1 MSDSSAGGGV
11 VRILSD
17 LHLGHPATCIKEV
30 RQLVP
35 LLEGVDKVIFNGD
48 TCEQEVAAWRQKG
61 TDQVEE
67 LKVLCRDLGVVAR
80 FLNGNH
86 DPDLSSESW
95 AELSGG
101 KVFVSHG
108 DMILPGVAPWSSE
121 YQRRRAEVRT
131 LLRALPRPAETLTA
145 LRAQTRKVIDVLA
158 PDDACLPSSM
168 RLKVPFL
175 SALWPPLRPLNI
187 LLGWARMFIKA
198 EHFVERYCPQAE
210 VFLFGHYHRSGI
222 RKRGGRV
229 YCNTG
234 SFTKGGVPLVV
245 DLKKES
251 MEVREVKRGE
261 DDAYSPGLILR
272 SFSLPA
278 KSGIEEQ

>member
-1 MSDSSAGGGV
+1 MSDSGSSGVGGV
-11 VRILSD
+11 IRVLSD

-30 RQLVP
+30 RLLAP

-48 TCEQEVAAWRQKG
+48 TCEQEVTAWRQKG
-61 TDQVEE
+61 TEQVEE
-67 LKVLCRDLGVVAR
+67 LKELCRDLGVAAR

-101 KVFVSHG
+101 KIFVSHG

-145 LRAQTRKVIDVLA
+145 LRAQTRKVIEVLA
-158 PDDACLPSSM
+158 PDDACLPSLM

-198 EHFVERYCPQAE
+198 EQFVERYCPQAQL
-210 VFLFGHYHRSGI
+210 FLFGHYHLSGI
-222 RKRGGRV
+222 RQRGGRV

-234 SFTKGGVPLVV
+234 SFTKEGRPLLV
-245 DLKKES
+245 DL
-251 MEVREVKRGE
+251 RGATVE
-261 DDAYSPGLILR
+261 IRAVDQKLDGTFSPGTVR
-272 SFSLPA
+272 RTFSVR
-278 KSGIEEQ
+278 